1 MYSVH
6 VTCRVST
13 ASYRKLKRNK
23 SILNILSTLWV
34 PLAVHQRKKYI
45 LNEQRNIYQPHL
57 KLKDRIRTHVIA
69 LRASGA
75 NQPSTFLLQTMLEI
89 YLHVYS
95 YIYTPFVP
103 KYLSFSDFKWTTTYG
118 SVCGHIL
125 ECRFT
130 HFATYVFSGRG
141 QICP

>member
-6 VTCRVST
+6 VTCRVAT

-34 PLAVHQRKKYI
+34 PLSVQQRKKYI
-45 LNEQRNIYQPHL
+45 LNKQSNIQYKNL
-57 KLKDRIRTHVIA
+57 KLKDIIQTHVIA

-95 YIYTPFVP
+95 YIYSIVP
-103 KYLSFSDFKWTTTYG
+103 KYLSFSDFKWTTIYG
-118 SVCGHIL
+118 CVCRHIL
-125 ECRFT
+125 ECRIT
-130 HFATYVFSGRG
+130 RFAPYVFSGRD